1 MGKDEEGARVLLRAL
16 SAAGARGRLSRRGFR
31 AWRDR
36 DDQGTEVAVI
46 VQSEAE
52 GAS

>member
-1 MGKDEEGARVLLRAL
+1 MRRARVRCFVPSLVL
-16 SAAGARGRLSRRGFR
+16 ARGRPSRRAFR